1 MTIMAKDEKKGGF
14 FSRFRKDATSSHEES
29 SIKPATP
36 PVVSTPNRNVA
47 PPVESR
53 SSVSGAVPPKA
64 PVVPKPVVAAA
75 ASSESV
81 VDTVEAF
88 NRYCNALVDIGTSQL
103 KVVEMFLAMLSQS
116 INKIVDGSRPKG

>member
-1 MTIMAKDEKKGGF
+1 MTIMAKDEKKGSF
-14 FSRFRKDATSSHEES
+14 FSRFRKDPTSAHEEP

-36 PVVSTPNRNVA
+36 PVVPTPNRNVA
-47 PPVESR
+47 PSVESR
-53 SSVSGAVPPKA
+53 SAVSGAVPPKA
-64 PVVPKPVVAAA
+64 PVVPKPVAAA

-88 NRYCNALVDIGTSQL
+88 NRYCSSLVDIGTSQM

-116 INKIVDGSRPKG
+116 VNKIVDGSKPKG

>member
-36 PVVSTPNRNVA
+36 SVVSTPNRNVA
-47 PPVESR
+47 PPVENR

-64 PVVPKPVVAAA
+64 PVVPKPVAAA
-75 ASSESV
+75 ESSESV

-88 NRYCNALVDIGTSQL
+88 NRYCSALVDIGTSQM

-116 INKIVDGSRPKG
+116 INKMVDGSKPKG